1 MKTINIF
8 SIIKMQV
15 VIMYK
20 ESQFFMTKI
29 KKALR
34 NEQKRE
40 EQT

>member
-1 MKTINIF
+1 
-8 SIIKMQV
+8 
-15 VIMYK
+15 MYK
-20 ESQFFMTKI
+20 ESQFFMAKI